1 MRRCEKLAEYKEVI
15 ITDMISARKILIEN
29 RLLRNS
35 EEIELFENAIENIL
49 NEENYEDIKYLCE
62 GFDDCTE
69 DDEVM
74 FGLVHAIESYDS
86 AFDSSVTMKVFVNSI
101 PDVIPYAKEWMKTML
116 KRILNDEHI
125 RRVLNH
131 TISDSDDKVKTTF
144 IQLLNEISNENPE
157 RFKLVVNEVL
167 E

>member
-86 AFDSSVTMKVFVNSI
+86 VYDVSVTMNEFVNSI
-101 PDVIPYAKEWMKTML
+101 PDVISYAKKWMKTML
-116 KRILNDEHI
+116 KRILNDEHS
-125 RRVLNH
+125 RHVLNQI
-131 TISDSDDKVKTTF
+131 ISDSDDKVKTTV
-144 IQLLNEISNENPE
+144 IRLLNEISNENPE